1 MLQRLRL
8 LCFTALSLI
17 PCAHAQTTNS
27 SILGAVADATGAA
40 IPGAGIV
47 LTNSATRVQRTVESA
62 ANGEYRFF
70 PLGAGIY
77 ELAVEK
83 NGFKKRIQS
92 RVVVGVAESVKVDFQ
107 LQVGDVATAVDVSD
121 VATLLQ
127 TQETSVGGA
136 ITGAELTRLP
146 VNGRNYTR
154 LILLLPG
161 TSDRAK
167 SQTNGTVSG
176 TNLYSVNGQRSQ
188 DNNFTLDGVENNLF
202 RMNSP
207 GASPPMDSMQEFRV
221 MTGASSEFG
230 RSAGANVNMVTKS
243 GTRDLHGSVYE
254 FFRNDKLDAN
264 DFFANRE
271 NRGKVP
277 YRQNQYGVS
286 LGGPVVLPKLY
297 NGRDRTFWF
306 VNWEGFR
313 SRRGSTA
320 LGTVPVAAQRTGDFS
335 GQPRLVYD
343 PLAAQ
348 AGPTGAA
355 IRQPFAGNIIPG
367 NRISPASRFI
377 LDTLV
382 PLPDRA
388 GLTQNFVNTESSV
401 NDRAAIITR
410 IDHMLSR
417 KDTLSFRYFNQ
428 RVQATTPSAFPSY
441 FAESRFDAHNLSATW
456 DRIVSPTSVFEFKFG
471 YHDPFVPSVTRNRL
485 ITRSEFLEKTGIK
498 MFQADTAFSTIPIV
512 NVSGQFNL
520 AGSGVGSG
528 DHVYQFAPSFTKTH
542 GSHNLK
548 FGLTYSRR
556 EYFYDGST
564 PMHGTAVFDQRL
576 TELASAANTG
586 HSTAS
591 FLLGYP
597 SSIERG
603 EGSAATNGRQ
613 NAYHFYAQN
622 DWRATS
628 RLTVNLGVRYEIN
641 NPPYD
646 TTDNVGTLLVSRDG
660 SNGKYTGTLLWGNV
674 NPRPDPLSGRVN
686 EPARTAGYGRTLQT
700 SDWNN
705 FAPRIGI
712 AYQINRLTVVRAGA
726 SVFYNSTFFQELQDK
741 RKFYPY
747 NTSQFFTANT
757 GLTPDLSITG
767 AGPSYNN
774 TTAIG
779 GWAQNPS
786 NRTPYSQQWNLFVQR
801 QLPSEVVLNVGY
813 VGSSNHRQIGYIPI
827 NAATAPGSS
836 ALQSRRLMPEYGD
849 INGGL
854 NDFNSNYHGLQ
865 ASAVKRFNQGLSF
878 QVNYTWSRAMD
889 YQSSLAETKTQNPF
903 NRAADYSRSS
913 WDLRH
918 VFQFAY
924 VYELPMGRGRRFGG
938 NMHKALDYAIGGW
951 SLEGIAR
958 FQSGGPVN
966 ITIGQDRANIGSST
980 QRPDALRNPNTGPRT
995 PEQWFDTSA
1004 FQMPAIYT
1012 YGSAGAYLVDS
1023 DGRHNFDFSIA
1034 KSFRIAEQHA
1044 VSLRGEFF
1052 NLTNSVSMSDPTG
1065 SLTSATFGRVAS
1077 ATAARQIQ
1085 LALRYSF

>member
-1 MLQRLRL
+1 MKPQNVFLIV
-8 LCFTALSLI
+8 ALSGVLFS
-17 PCAHAQTTNS
+17 QTTNS
-27 SILGAVADATGAA
+27 AITGSVTDTTGSSIPGAA
-40 IPGAGIV
+40 IKLV
-47 LTNSATRVQRTVESA
+47 NLATRVERTTESL

-70 PLGAGIY
+70 PVNAGTY
-77 ELAVEK
+77 EVAVEK
-83 NGFKKRIQS
+83 NGFRKHVQS
-92 RVVVGVAESVKVDFQ
+92 RVIVGVADMVKVDVL
-107 LQVGDVATAVDVSD
+107 LQVGDVATSVEVSD
-121 VATLLQ
+121 EAPLLQ

-167 SQTNGTVSG
+167 SQTNGTMSG

-221 MTGASSEFG
+221 MTGASSDFG

-243 GTRDLHGSVYE
+243 GTRDLHGSLYE
-254 FFRNDKLDAN
+254 FLRNDKLDAN

-271 NRGKVP
+271 RRGKVP

-286 LGGPVVLPKLY
+286 LGGPVVLPKVH
-297 NGRDRTFWF
+297 NGRERTFWF
-306 VNWEGFR
+306 FNWEGFR

-320 LGTVPVAAQRTGDFS
+320 LSTVPVAAQREGDFS
-335 GQPRLVYD
+335 GQPRLIYD
-343 PLAAQ
+343 PLTTQ
-348 AGPTGAA
+348 PGPAVTPV
-355 IRQPFAGNIIPG
+355 RQPFAN
-367 NRISPASRFI
+367 NRIPPTRIAPAARFI

-382 PLPDRA
+382 PLPDRT
-388 GLTQNFVNTESSV
+388 GLTQNFLNTQSSA
-401 NDRAAIITR
+401 NDRDAFITR
-410 IDHMLSR
+410 IDHILSS
-417 KDTLSFRYFNQ
+417 KDTLSFRYFDQ
-428 RVQATTPSAFPSY
+428 RVGAATPAAFPTYYSE
-441 FAESRFDAHNLSATW
+441 ARFDARNLSATW
-456 DRIVSPTSVFEFKFG
+456 DRNLSPTSVFELKFG
-471 YHDPFVPSVTRNRL
+471 FHDPMVPSITKNSAVTRAQ
-485 ITRSEFLEKTGIK
+485 FLERTGIR
-498 MFQADTAFSTIPIV
+498 MFQPNTPFATIPII
-512 NVSGQFNL
+512 NVSGQFSL
-520 AGSGVGSG
+520 TGSGVASG
-528 DHVYQFAPSFTKTH
+528 DHVYQFSPSLTKMI
-542 GSHNLK
+542 GRHNLR

-603 EGSAATNGRQ
+603 EGDASTNGRQ
-613 NAYHFYAQN
+613 NAYHFYIQN

-628 RLTVNLGVRYEIN
+628 KLTVNLGLRYEIN

-646 TTDNVGTLLVSRDG
+646 ITDNVGTLRVDRDAAT
-660 SNGKYTGTLLWGNV
+660 GKYSGTLLWGNV
-674 NPRPDPLSGRVN
+674 NPRPDPVTGQLN
-686 EPARTAGYGRTLQT
+686 QPARTGGFGRSLQT
-700 SDWNN
+700 NDWNN

-712 AYQINRLTVVRAGA
+712 AYQLNRHTVVRAGA
-726 SVFYNSTFFQELQDK
+726 GVFYNSTFFQELQDK

-757 GLTPDLSITG
+757 GLTPDLCIAD

-779 GWAQNPS
+779 GWAQNPN
-786 NRTPYSQQWNLFVQR
+786 NRTPYSQQWNFFLQR
-801 QLPSEVVLNVGY
+801 QLPGEVVVNAGY
-813 VGSSNHRQIGYIPI
+813 VGSTNRRQIGYIPI
-827 NAATAPGSS
+827 NAATLPGPG
-836 ALQSRRLMPEYGD
+836 AVQARRLMPEYGD

-865 ASAVKRFNQGLSF
+865 TSAVKRFHNGLSF
-878 QVNYTWSRAMD
+878 QVNYTWSRSMD
-889 YQSSLAETKTQNPF
+889 YQSSLAETKTQNPY

-924 VYELPMGRGRRFGG
+924 VYELPLGRGRQVGG
-938 NMHKALDYAIGGW
+938 DMPRALDLVIGGW

-958 FQSGGPVN
+958 FQTGGPVN
-966 ITIGQDRANIGSST
+966 VTIGQDRANIGSST
-980 QRPDALRNPNTGPRT
+980 QRPDVLRNPNNGPRT

-1012 YGSAGAYLVDS
+1012 FGNAGAFLVDS
-1023 DGRHNFDFSIA
+1023 DGRHNFDVSVA
-1034 KSFRIAEQHA
+1034 KSFKTFEKHA
-1044 VSLRGEFF
+1044 LSLRGEFF
-1052 NLTNSVSMSDPTG
+1052 NLTNSVSMNDPTG
-1065 SLTSATFGRVAS
+1065 SLTSATFGRVS
-1077 ATAARQIQ
+1077 GATAARQIQ
-1085 LALRYSF
+1085 LGLRYSF

>member
-1 MLQRLRL
+1 MVPRSTRIFVTVLAQ
-8 LCFTALSLI
+8 SI
-17 PCAHAQTTNS
+17 CAYAQTTNS
-27 SILGAVADATGAA
+27 SILGAVTDTSGAA
-40 IPGAGIV
+40 IPNAAIV
-47 LTNSATRVQRTVESA
+47 LTNTATGGQRTIESSS
-62 ANGEYRFF
+62 NGEYRFF
-70 PLGAGIY
+70 PLNTGTY
-77 ELAVEK
+77 EIGVEK
-83 NGFKKRIQS
+83 SGFKKRIQS

-107 LQVGDVATAVDVSD
+107 LQVGDVASAVDVSD
-121 VATLLQ
+121 TPPLLQ

-176 TNLYSVNGQRSQ
+176 TNLYSVNGQRAQ
-188 DNNFTLDGVENNLF
+188 DNNYTLDGVENNLF

-221 MTGASSEFG
+221 MTGANSEFG

-243 GTRDLHGSVYE
+243 GTRDLHGSLYE

-286 LGGPVVLPKLY
+286 VGGPVVLPKIY

-306 VNWEGFR
+306 VNWEGFQ

-320 LGTVPVAAQRTGDFS
+320 LSTVPVAAQRDGDFS
-335 GQPRLVYD
+335 GQPRSIYD
-343 PLAAQ
+343 PLTAQ
-348 AGPTGAA
+348 AGANGTA
-355 IRQPFAGNIIPG
+355 IRQPFAGNRIPT
-367 NRISPASRFI
+367 NRINPATRYI
-377 LDTLV
+377 MDTLV

-388 GLTQNFVNTESSV
+388 GLTQNFLNTESSA
-401 NDRAAIITR
+401 NDRDAIITR
-410 IDHMLSR
+410 VDHTIGT

-428 RVQATTPSAFPSY
+428 RVQSTTPSTFPSY

-456 DRIVSPTSVFEFKFG
+456 DRILSPRSIFEFKFG
-471 YHDPFVPSVTRNRL
+471 YHDPFVPSVTQNRVV
-485 ITRSEFLEKTGIK
+485 TRSEYLQKTGIK
-498 MFQADTAFSTIPIV
+498 MFQADTPFATLPIM

-520 AGSGVGSG
+520 TGSGVGSG
-528 DHVYQFAPSFTKTH
+528 DHVYQFAPSLTKTL

-597 SSIERG
+597 SRIERG
-603 EGSAATNGRQ
+603 EGIAATNGRQ
-613 NAYHFYAQN
+613 NAYHFFVQN

-628 RLTVNLGVRYEIN
+628 KLTINLGLRYEIN

-646 TTDNVGTLLVSRDG
+646 TTDNVGTLLVGRDG
-660 SNGKYTGTLLWGNV
+660 ATGKYTGTLLWGNV
-674 NPRPDPLSGRVN
+674 NPRPDPVTGRLN
-686 EPARTAGYGRTLQT
+686 EPARTGGYGRTLQT
-700 SDWNN
+700 NDWNN

-712 AYQINRLTVVRAGA
+712 AYQIDRLTVIRAGVG
-726 SVFYNSTFFQELQDK
+726 VFYNSTFFQELQDK

-757 GLTPDLSITG
+757 GLQPDLSITD

-786 NRTPYSQQWNLFVQR
+786 NRTPYSQQWNFFVQR

-813 VGSSNHRQIGYIPI
+813 VGSSNHRQIGYVPI
-827 NAATAPGSS
+827 NAATVPGSS
-836 ALQSRRLMPEYGD
+836 PLQSRRLMPEYGD

-865 ASAVKRFNQGLSF
+865 TSAVKRFNQGLSF

-889 YQSSLAETKTQNPF
+889 YQSSLSETKTQNPF

-924 VYELPMGRGRRFGG
+924 VYELPIGRARRFGG
-938 NMHKALDYAIGGW
+938 NMHRALDYAIGGW
-951 SLEGIAR
+951 SMEGIAR
-958 FQSGGPVN
+958 FQTGGPVN
-966 ITIGQDRANIGSST
+966 VTIGQDRANIGSST
-980 QRPDALRNPNTGPRT
+980 QRPDVLRNPNTGPRT
-995 PEQWFDTSA
+995 SDQWFDTSA

-1012 YGSAGAYLVDS
+1012 FGSAGAYLVDS

-1034 KSFRIAEQHA
+1034 KSFRIVEQHA
-1044 VSLRGEFF
+1044 ISLRAEFF
-1052 NLTNSVSMSDPTG
+1052 NLTNSVSMADPSG
-1065 SLTSATFGRVAS
+1065 GLTAATFGRVSS

-1085 LALRYSF
+1085 LALRYTF